1 MKKKK
6 KKKKKLEVT
15 WFKSMNRKITLL
27 WPLIKAK

>member
-1 MKKKK
+1 MYIYEEEE
-6 KKKKKLEVT
+6 KLEVT